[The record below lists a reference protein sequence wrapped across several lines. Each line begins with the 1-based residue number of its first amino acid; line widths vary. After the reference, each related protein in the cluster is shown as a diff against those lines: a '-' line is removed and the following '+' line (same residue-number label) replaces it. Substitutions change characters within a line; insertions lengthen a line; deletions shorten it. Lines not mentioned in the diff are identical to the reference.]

1 MPLSYRAK
9 PADLKTPRKAM
20 RLATRAAARDAARTA
35 RDAIRKQVPN
45 GSGPVGKWPGY
56 AATGKLQAAVVAQE
70 PVQLGSRSHN
80 AGDWEVRVGIQRTR
94 KAAVYARIHE
104 LGGTIRPVRAKALR
118 FVLHGQVIFT
128 QRVRIR
134 RKRWFLTGWR
144 LAQKEIRATWQDTF
158 RREMRIR

>member
-1 MPLSYRAK
+1 
-9 PADLKTPRKAM
+9 M
-20 RLATRAAARDAARTA
+20 RMATRAAARDAGRTA

-45 GSGPVGKWPGY
+45 GAGPVGKWPGY
-56 AATGKLQAAVVAQE
+56 AAKGNLQKAVVAQE
-70 PVQLGSRSHN
+70 PQPIGGRSRD
-80 AGDWEVRVGIQRTR
+80 AGGWEVRVGVQRTR

-118 FVLHGQVIFT
+118 FELHGRVIFT

-144 LAQKEIRATWQDTF
+144 LAQDEIRATWKDSF
-158 RREMRIR
+158 RREMEIR